1 MALTISL
8 KPKEQA
14 VIGGAVVCNDD
25 DHRIRLTIK
34 NNVIILREKDVLRS
48 EDVDTPCK
56 RLYFSIQLMYID
68 QENIAEYHKVYWKDA
83 EDIVKAAPSCY
94 EIIEKMSK
102 FVVAGDYY
110 KALKQCKELIQY
122 ERKLL
127 SCGNLG
133 GAKRA

>member
-8 KPKEQA
+8 KPKEQV
-14 VIGGAVVCNDD
+14 VIGGAVVCNEEDR
-25 DHRIRLTIK
+25 RIRLTIK
-34 NNVIILREKDVLRS
+34 NNVTILREKDVLKP
-48 EDVDTPCK
+48 EEVDTPCK

-102 FVVAGDYY
+102 FVVASDYY

-127 SCGNLG
+127 SCGIVNG
-133 GAKRA
+133 SNRA

>member
-14 VIGGAVVCNDD
+14 VIGGAVVCNDED
-25 DHRIRLTIK
+25 RRIRLTIK
-34 NNVIILREKDVLRS
+34 NNVTILREKDVLKP
-48 EDVDTPCK
+48 EAVDTPCK

-68 QENIAEYHKVYWKDA
+68 RENSADYHKVYWKDA

-94 EIIEKMSK
+94 GVIDKMSK
-102 FVVAGDYY
+102 CIVAGDYY
-110 KALKQCKELIQY
+110 RALKHCKELIQY

-127 SCGNLG
+127 SCGNNS

>member
-8 KPKEQA
+8 KPKEQV
-14 VIGGAVVCNDD
+14 VIGGAVVCNDED
-25 DHRIRLTIK
+25 RRIRLTIK
-34 NNVIILREKDVLRS
+34 NSVTILREKDVLKA

-127 SCGNLG
+127 SCGNFG

>member
-8 KPKEQA
+8 KPKEQV
-14 VIGGAVVCNDD
+14 VIGGAVVCNDED
-25 DHRIRLTIK
+25 RRIRLTIK
-34 NNVIILREKDVLRS
+34 NSVTILREKDVLKA

-127 SCGNLG
+127 SCGNPG

>member
-14 VIGGAVVCNDD
+14 VIDGAVVCNDE

-34 NNVIILREKDVLRS
+34 NNVTILREKDVLKP
-48 EDVDTPCK
+48 EEVDTPCK
-56 RLYFSIQLMYID
+56 RLYFSIQLMYMD
-68 QENIAEYHKVYWKDA
+68 RENLADYHKVYWKDA

-94 EIIEKMSK
+94 GIIEKMSK
-102 FVVAGDYY
+102 FILSGDYY
-110 KALKQCKELIQY
+110 RALKSCKELIQY

-127 SCGNLG
+127 SCGNSNG
-133 GAKRA
+133 TNRA

>member
-14 VIGGAVVCNDD
+14 VIGGAVVCNDED
-25 DHRIRLTIK
+25 RRIRLTIK
-34 NNVIILREKDVLRS
+34 NNVTILREKDVLKP

-56 RLYFSIQLMYID
+56 RLYFSIQLMYMD
-68 QENIAEYHKVYWKDA
+68 RENCAEYHKVYWKDA

-94 EIIEKMSK
+94 GIIEKMSK
-102 FVVAGDYY
+102 LIVAGDYY
-110 KALKQCKELIQY
+110 RALKLCKELIQY

-127 SCGNLG
+127 SCGNG
-133 GAKRA
+133 DGAKRA

>member
-1 MALTISL
+1 MALSISL
-8 KPKEQA
+8 KPREQA
-14 VIGGAVVCNDD
+14 VIGGAVVCNDED
-25 DHRIRLTIK
+25 RRIRLTIK
-34 NNVIILREKDVLRS
+34 NNVTILREKDVLKP

-68 QENIAEYHKVYWKDA
+68 PGNIAEYHKVYWKDA

-94 EIIEKMSK
+94 GIIEKMSK
-102 FVVAGDYY
+102 LIIAGDYY

-127 SCGNLG
+127 CCGITNG
-133 GAKRA
+133 TNGA

>member
-14 VIGGAVVCNDD
+14 VIGGAVVCNDED
-25 DHRIRLTIK
+25 RRIRLTIK
-34 NNVIILREKDVLRS
+34 NNVTILREKDVLKA

-68 QENIAEYHKVYWKDA
+68 KENIAEYHKVYWKDA

-110 KALKQCKELIQY
+110 RALKQCKELIQH

-127 SCGNLG
+127 SCGIVND
-133 GAKRA
+133 ANRA

>member
-14 VIGGAVVCNDD
+14 VIGGAVVCNDE

-34 NNVIILREKDVLRS
+34 NNVTILRKKDVLKPN
-48 EDVDTPCK
+48 EVDTPCK
-56 RLYFSIQLMYID
+56 RLYFSIQLMYMD
-68 QENIAEYHKVYWKDA
+68 LENLAEYHKVYWKDA

-94 EIIEKMSK
+94 GIIEKISK
-102 FVVAGDYY
+102 FIVAGDYY
-110 KALKQCKELIQY
+110 RALKQCKELIQY

-127 SCGNLG
+127 SCGSSN
-133 GAKRA
+133 GANRA

>member
-8 KPKEQA
+8 RPKEQV
-14 VIGGAVVCNDD
+14 VIGGAVLCNDEGRRT
-25 DHRIRLTIK
+25 HLTIK
-34 NNVIILREKDVLRS
+34 NNVTILREKDVLKP

-94 EIIEKMSK
+94 ENIEKISK

-110 KALKQCKELIQY
+110 RALKQCKELIQY

-127 SCGNLG
+127 SCGIVND
-133 GAKRA
+133 ANRA